1 MATTWKRALN
11 AARET
16 IGKEELDK
24 EPTKKWWASVLLAEH
39 SPIRLVE
46 YDFKWNNIKTWVTT
60 HLVRHHI
67 GCEKF
72 VHSQRQDR
80 RDNPVPRDEMP
91 QGSLNDMMM
100 SCNAQS
106 LINISRK
113 RLCGCASTE
122 TREAWKQVREAIR
135 KIDPVMADKMVP
147 DCAYRG
153 FCPELSCCGFI
164 QSKKYQ
170 EERNNYLKK
179 DYEGRCGEDIVKIV
193 ADKLIGT
200 DILGLDTNGQ
210 WYDSIKNGGKPIK
223 TPKLF
228 R

>member
-1 MATTWKRALN
+1 M
-11 AARET
+11 
-16 IGKEELDK
+16 
-24 EPTKKWWASVLLAEH
+24 
-39 SPIRLVE
+39 
-46 YDFKWNNIKTWVTT
+46 
-60 HLVRHHI
+60 VRHHI

-72 VHSQRQDR
+72 VHSQRDDR

-113 RLCGCASTE
+113 RLCSCASTE

-135 KIDPVMADKMVP
+135 EIDPVMADKMVP

-170 EERNNYLKK
+170 EERENYLKK
-179 DYEGRCGEDIVKIV
+179 DYEGRCGEENCRREKH
-193 ADKLIGT
+193 
-200 DILGLDTNGQ
+200 
-210 WYDSIKNGGKPIK
+210 
-223 TPKLF
+223 
-228 R
+228 